1 MLERSLFS
9 AGISLLICCWLSAS
23 PAEGRTAGQ
32 SAPDSGKGSA
42 PHPSDSLVA
51 ADSANRTSAAPVSAD
66 SGMIA
71 PAPSRPSPAVRT
83 PGSMRGP
90 FPGSPLLLQAP
101 LSDLPYGFKGG
112 FDSPSMR
119 QSMLWN
125 TSSIQL
131 ANQTIGW
138 LWEGRQPGF
147 LRYFG
152 TWASLGLFTY
162 ASVYLPPGGA
172 WMHEEWHRAVLTKE
186 GVSSYNGVY
195 HWDIGAEAIAVD
207 HVEDA
212 ELAEMKADHPA
223 DFIRLMSA
231 GLESETESVRLMR
244 RNNFFLGRRSEY
256 DLLSWWNTN
265 LNGAAYLYICSVKE
279 FDETLKEANFEEE
292 KMSERDFTGLDF
304 RAWVHDL
311 RRPEEPYAQGPRGRI
326 HPTGSGVD
334 RYLLYSDLT
343 PDERNYLRL
352 QAGLSLLNLVSPQ
365 SIGRDW
371 LPGVN
376 PWDGGGFLWN
386 FGLSHHLTPFGFD
399 VGGDFLVRRGKW
411 SWVVSMQGLINGEM
425 ALPAMAGE
433 LFRYPVPVGR
443 SDIYLTCGASAWLQP
458 ENQLHYT
465 SSVAPGGAVLLGLAV
480 PLQYSLELFA
490 EADAKTEG
498 WMPGNVYL
506 DAAVQGRAG
515 LQLKL

>member
-9 AGISLLICCWLSAS
+9 AGISLLISCWLSAS
-23 PAEGRTAGQ
+23 PAEGRTAGNLDT
-32 SAPDSGKGSA
+32 DSGSGLVSLA
-42 PHPSDSLVA
+42 SDSMRSS
-51 ADSANRTSAAPVSAD
+51 DSASRTSAAPVSKD
-66 SGMIA
+66 SVRIT
-71 PAPSRPSPAVRT
+71 PAASRPSAAR
-83 PGSMRGP
+83 REP
-90 FPGSPLLLQAP
+90 FPGSPLLLQVP
-101 LSDLPYGFKGG
+101 LSDLPFGFKGG

-119 QSMLWN
+119 QSLLWN
-125 TSSIQL
+125 ASSIQS

-138 LWEGRQPGF
+138 LWEGRRPGF
-147 LRYFG
+147 LRSFG

-172 WMHEEWHRAVLTKE
+172 WMHEEWHRAVLTQD

-207 HVEDA
+207 HVKDA

-244 RNNFFLGRRSEY
+244 RNNFFLGRSSEY
-256 DLLSWWNTN
+256 DLLSWWNTS

-279 FDETLKEANFEEE
+279 FDETLQEANRDEAD
-292 KMSERDFTGLDF
+292 MSERDFTGLDF

-311 RRPEEPYAQGPRGRI
+311 RRPEEPYAAGPRGRT

-343 PDERNYLRL
+343 PDERGYLRL

-371 LPGVN
+371 MPGIN
-376 PWDGGGFLWN
+376 PWDGGGILWN
-386 FGLSHHLTPFGFD
+386 FGLTHHLTPFGFG

-411 SWVVSMQGLINGEM
+411 SWVLTMQGFINGDM
-425 ALPAMAGE
+425 ALPAVAGE

-443 SDIYLTCGASAWLQP
+443 SDVYLTCGASVWLQP
-458 ENQLHYT
+458 KDQLHYT
-465 SSVAPGGAVLLGLAV
+465 SSVSPGGAAIVGLAV

-490 EADAKTEG
+490 EADAKSAG
-498 WMPGNVYL
+498 WLPGNVYL